1 MSSTE
6 KKGQNYL
13 HGAAILTLGV
23 IVMKILGFLY
33 KMPIANIIGPDGYS
47 MFMQTYN
54 VYNVFLTLSTAG
66 LPIALA
72 RMVSE
77 ANAEN
82 RPMQARET
90 FQVAWW
96 AFFWIG
102 LCFSLVMLLLP
113 DWIAGAILH
122 NPPAAAS
129 IRAMAPS
136 VLLVCLVSAYRGYIQ
151 GFGNMV
157 PTTVGQVLE
166 VVVKVIVGLA
176 LAMLVM
182 SRGLGKHMG
191 SAAAIFGVT
200 AGSAAALLY
209 MLLYKKRH
217 YPDEFLERPDRP
229 EDRNT
234 ILRRFLRIGV
244 PIAFGSSVLAILNL
258 IDSGL
263 TMGRLQSAAGFPLK
277 EASTLLG
284 VYGEAQN
291 IFNLPAAIITPL
303 TISVVPAISA
313 AIAKGEDDEAT
324 KISEDSLRIAAVL
337 SMPMA
342 VGLAVLSEPIMRLI
356 YRDNHPAGPM
366 LLTIMGVAAFFVCMV
381 LVETAILQ
389 ASGRE
394 LLPMVTMIVGGVVK
408 VTLNYFLVAQRQI
421 NIYGAPVGT
430 LVSYLVMF
438 VMNFVFLCY
447 VLDKNPKLRVILTKP
462 LLCSLGMGGCAFGI
476 YRLGLRFLPGG
487 GRMHLLLAMG
497 VAIVAAVCIYL
508 ALTVVLRMV
517 TREDMRLVPGGERIA
532 RLLKMR

>member
-1 MSSTE
+1 
-6 KKGQNYL
+6 
-13 HGAAILTLGV
+13 
-23 IVMKILGFLY
+23 MKILGFLY

-72 RMVSE
+72 RMISE
-77 ANAEN
+77 ANAEG
-82 RPMQARET
+82 RPMQARRT
-90 FQVAWW
+90 FAVAWKT
-96 AFFWIG
+96 FFWLGMVFTLI
-102 LCFSLVMLLLP
+102 MLLFPNWL
-113 DWIAGAILH
+113 AGEILH

-166 VVVKVIVGLA
+166 VLVKVLVGLA

-182 SRGLGKHMG
+182 RSQMGKHIG

-209 MLLYKKRH
+209 MWLYKRRH
-217 YPDEFLERPDRP
+217 YPEEFLEHPDRPDRD
-229 EDRNT
+229 EK
-234 ILRRFLRIGV
+234 IFRRFLRIGV
-244 PIAFGSSVLAILNL
+244 PIAFGSSVLSILNL
-258 IDSGL
+258 LDSSL
-263 TMGRLQSAAGFPLK
+263 TMGRLQSAAGFHLK

-313 AIAKGEDDEAT
+313 AITKGDDDGAT
-324 KISEDSLRIAAVL
+324 RISEDSMRIAAVL
-337 SMPMA
+337 AMPMA
-342 VGLAVLSEPIMRLI
+342 VGLAVLSEPIMRVI
-356 YRDNHPAGPM
+356 YRDNHPSGPM
-366 LLTIMGVAAFFVCMV
+366 LLAIMGAASFFVCMV

-389 ASGRE
+389 ASGKE
-394 LLPMVTMIVGGVVK
+394 LLPMITMIVGGVVK
-408 VTLNYFLVAQRQI
+408 VTLNYFLVARPEI

-430 LVSYLVMF
+430 LASYLVMF
-438 VMNFVFLCY
+438 IMNFVFMCF

-462 LLCSLGMGGCAFGI
+462 LLCSAVMGASAWAL
-476 YRLGLRFLPGG
+476 YALSTRYLRGG
-487 GRMHLLLAMG
+487 GRGHMLVCMG
-497 VAIVAAVCIYL
+497 ISILCAAVIYL
-508 ALTVVLRMV
+508 VLTIALRMV
-517 TREDMRLVPGGERIA
+517 TREDLRLIPGGEKLA
-532 RLLKMR
+532 RLLHIR